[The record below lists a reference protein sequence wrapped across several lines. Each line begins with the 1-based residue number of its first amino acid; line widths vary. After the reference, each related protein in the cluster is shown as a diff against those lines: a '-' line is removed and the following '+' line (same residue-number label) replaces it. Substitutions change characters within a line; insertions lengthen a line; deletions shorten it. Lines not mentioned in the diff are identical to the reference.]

1 MTLMENANIENPYL
15 TARREWNE
23 RYGEFVKSSTFWM
36 KIALCSVGITSV
48 AVFGLVYIGSQS
60 KLVPYVMKE
69 DEAGR
74 ITSVGFPD
82 QKMIDERVVRANLSE
97 WIVWHRSVVADP
109 NVQRLYA
116 EKAYAFLLQGSPAKA
131 SLDQWYLDGHDPFVR
146 MQTGMVNVQVQ
157 SVLGLSDKTYQI
169 EWTETSVSRNG
180 QPVGQAK
187 YRALVTIETREVDS
201 ATILKNPLG
210 IFFQTISIQQI
221 GG

>member
-1 MTLMENANIENPYL
+1 MENSRIENPYL

-36 KIALCSVGITSV
+36 RVALCSLGIASV
-48 AVFGLVYIGSQS
+48 SVIGLVYIGSQS

-69 DEAGR
+69 DESGR

-82 QKMIDERVVRANLSE
+82 KKMVDERVVRANLSE
-97 WIVWHRSVVADP
+97 WVGWHRSVVADP

-131 SLDQWYLDGHDPFVR
+131 SLDQWYMDGHDPFVR

-157 SVLGLSDKTYQI
+157 SVLALSDKTFQI
-169 EWTETSVSRNG
+169 EWTETSISKNG

-187 YRALVTIETREVDS
+187 YRALVTIESREVDS
-201 ATILKNPLG
+201 VTVLKNPLG
-210 IFFQTISIQQI
+210 IFLQTISIQQI

>member
-1 MTLMENANIENPYL
+1 MENSNIENPYL
-15 TARREWNE
+15 SARREWNE

-36 KIALCSVGITSV
+36 RIALCSLGIASV
-48 AVFGLVYIGSQS
+48 SVIGVVYIGSQS

-69 DEAGR
+69 DETGR

-82 QKMIDERVVRANLSE
+82 QKMVDERVVRANLSE
-97 WIVWHRSVVADP
+97 WVVWHRSVVADP

-131 SLDQWYLDGHDPFVR
+131 SLDQWYMNGNDPFVR

-157 SVLGLSDKTYQI
+157 SVLALSGKTFQI
-169 EWTETSVSRNG
+169 EWAETSISKNG
-180 QPVGQAK
+180 QPIGQVK
-187 YRALVTIETREVDS
+187 YRALVTIETREVDNV
-201 ATILKNPLG
+201 TVLKNPLG
-210 IFFQTISIQQI
+210 IFLQTISFQQI